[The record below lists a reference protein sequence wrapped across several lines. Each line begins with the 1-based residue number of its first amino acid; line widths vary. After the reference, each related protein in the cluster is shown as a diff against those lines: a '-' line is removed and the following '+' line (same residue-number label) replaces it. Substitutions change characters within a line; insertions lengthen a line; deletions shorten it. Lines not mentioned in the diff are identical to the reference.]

1 MENLLSDA
9 VVIDLY
15 PVCDYWQLITDG
27 PIITINNPIEISYNN
42 RVYLPGKIG
51 RHFIIGEKII
61 SEMYVE
67 NEFYKIT
74 LQNALQIKIS
84 LCPDDYVCPEA
95 VCISNPNMG
104 VFVVF

>member
-1 MENLLSDA
+1 MENLLSGA
-9 VVIDLY
+9 VVMHLY

-42 RVYLPGKIG
+42 GVYLPGEIDK
-51 RHFIIGEKII
+51 HFISGEKIT

-67 NEFYKIT
+67 NEFYEIT
-74 LQNALQIKIS
+74 LQNTLRIKIS
-84 LCPDDYVCPEA
+84 LYPDDYVCPEA
-95 VCISNPNMG
+95 VCISNSNMG